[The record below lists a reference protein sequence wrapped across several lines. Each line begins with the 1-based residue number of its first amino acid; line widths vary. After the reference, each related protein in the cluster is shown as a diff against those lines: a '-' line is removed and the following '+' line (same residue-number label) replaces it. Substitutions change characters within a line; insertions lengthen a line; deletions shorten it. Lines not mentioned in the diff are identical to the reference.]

1 MQSHAASFPDRSV
14 RLIVGFAPGGST
26 DASARLVARGLS
38 EKWGQPVVVDNRA
51 GGDSTIAA
59 EMVARATPDGYTIL
73 WTSNAHTITAS
84 QNKQSY
90 DALRSF
96 APITLLGYVPSVL
109 LINPSVVS
117 ANSARELITLAKS
130 KPGQLNFGSSGTGS
144 PTFLEMLLLMNKAGI
159 DMVNVT
165 YKGGGPAVVALL
177 GGETQLM
184 FSTVTTSVG
193 QVKAGKLKAL
203 AITGRVRSPL
213 IPDVPTIFEATGL
226 TGFEEA
232 GAWNGALAP
241 SGTSGELLSKLHDDF
256 VAVIR
261 SASAQRALSEMGY
274 ITVADTPAKFA
285 QTMSN
290 DISRWSVLFKKM
302 NVK

>member
-1 MQSHAASFPDRSV
+1 M

-26 DASARLVARGLS
+26 DASARLVARGLA
-38 EKWGQPVVVDNRA
+38 EKWGQPVVVDNRP

-59 EMVARATPDGYTIL
+59 DMVARATPDGYTIL

-84 QNKQSY
+84 QNKQTY
-90 DALRSF
+90 DAIKSF
-96 APITLLGYVPSVL
+96 SPLTLMGYVPSIL
-109 LINPSVVS
+109 LVNPSVVPVS
-117 ANSARELITLAKS
+117 SVKELIALAKS

-144 PTFLEMLLLMNKAGI
+144 PTFLEMLLLMSKAGI

-165 YKGGGPAVVALL
+165 YKGGGPALVALL

-184 FSTVTTSVG
+184 FSTVTTSVA

-203 AITGRVRSPL
+203 AITGKVRSPL
-213 IPDVPTIFEATGL
+213 MPEVPTMLDAAGL
-226 TGFEEA
+226 TGFEET

-241 SGTSGELLSKLHDDF
+241 SSTGKELIRKLHGDI

-261 SASAQRALSEMGY
+261 SPGAQRALADMGY
-274 ITVADTPAKFA
+274 ISVASTPAEFGHTLNGDLLRA
-285 QTMSN
+285 SELLRN
-290 DISRWSVLFKKM
+290 LV
-302 NVK
+302 